1 MTAAFDDSEWAEP
14 TRRFYAVRFVARI
27 VLVVA
32 VPVAAL
38 GAALWWTVAN
48 DRVDRTIDLQA
59 ASNHRAVAL
68 ALGDHLGAK
77 DNRIIVDDDVGL
89 ADGRHQM
96 LEPLVGSVELRIID
110 PAGKIVAS
118 DVDGEVG
125 VVVALTE
132 EDREA
137 FQGIPTGVR
146 VTGISAST
154 VAYSLP
160 WAPPGGS
167 TVGVIQLTV
176 LDDRVVDATVDDVGD
191 LGWLFGGAFF
201 ALLIALGPLCLWSL
215 GAVRGQLRRTR
226 VMALNDQLTGLG
238 NRVHFQDRLDEAIAG
253 AQRGDGQVGLVMV
266 DLDGFKAI
274 NDTGGHAAG
283 DRLLKRVAAGLQEAT
298 RRNEVA
304 CRLGGDEF
312 AVVVPRLASREALVA
327 LADRLH
333 ERLDLDVPFSDGRTL
348 RITASMGLAVF
359 PQDADNADDLVNTA
373 DRGMYGVK
381 AARRAKL
388 PPSTS
393 GAPVS
398 LR

>member
-1 MTAAFDDSEWAEP
+1 
-14 TRRFYAVRFVARI
+14 
-27 VLVVA
+27 
-32 VPVAAL
+32 
-38 GAALWWTVAN
+38 
-48 DRVDRTIDLQA
+48 
-59 ASNHRAVAL
+59 
-68 ALGDHLGAK
+68 
-77 DNRIIVDDDVGL
+77 
-89 ADGRHQM
+89 
-96 LEPLVGSVELRIID
+96 LRIID
-110 PAGKIVAS
+110 PAGRVVAS

-125 VVVALTE
+125 IVVSLTE

-146 VTGISAST
+146 VPGTSAST

-167 TVGVIQLTV
+167 TAGVIQLIV
-176 LDDRVVDATVDDVGD
+176 LDDRVVDATVDDVAD

-381 AARRAKL
+381 AARRSKL

-393 GAPVS
+393 AAPVS